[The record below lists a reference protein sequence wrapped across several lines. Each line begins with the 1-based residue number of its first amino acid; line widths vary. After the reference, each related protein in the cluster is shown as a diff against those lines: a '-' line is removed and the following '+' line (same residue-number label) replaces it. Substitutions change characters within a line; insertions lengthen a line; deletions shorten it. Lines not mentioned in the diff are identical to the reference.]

1 MILENNFSNFLSK
14 NKDSLLISILFLI
27 TFFHFVLNESF
38 KVWNISI
45 VLLLFGVFLIFKKKF
60 IKPNIYLII
69 FCMSGFILI
78 TINYLIF
85 SRLDTAPEGMFR
97 TYKYM
102 VNKYSWFLPFLFLP
116 SIYLFSKFDENKLIH
131 LLLIFFIFSFFY
143 LLHYGFKFEFSRE
156 GAVNFFNPVIS
167 YDIGLI
173 SLALVLLSLSFTL
186 KKLKFIFVLL
196 LSLLTILLL
205 VLHGTRGAWVG
216 VLTSGFILSFF
227 YIKTHTREFLS
238 IAGICLF
245 FICISLF
252 LENSPIKE
260 RLLSFKQDAV
270 QIQSDNYMNSTG
282 IRLYLWNNSIEYFQE
297 NPLDGIGIAQ
307 IEVENCKLYQEGRLP
322 QCFQHQH
329 SIYFQELAGNG
340 VIGVLNLILSL
351 LLPLFYFLKNIKTN
365 DAINKNLAITGSI
378 FVTYYMLSGLTEN
391 YLFFIEISYIYYWVV
406 ASLMTFIYLHSL
418 NREHRFR

>member
-1 MILENNFSNFLSK
+1 M
-14 NKDSLLISILFLI
+14 
-27 TFFHFVLNESF
+27 
-38 KVWNISI
+38 
-45 VLLLFGVFLIFKKKF
+45 
-60 IKPNIYLII
+60 Y
-69 FCMSGFILI
+69 
-78 TINYLIF
+78 
-85 SRLDTAPEGMFR
+85 
-97 TYKYM
+97 
-102 VNKYSWFLPFLFLP
+102 
-116 SIYLFSKFDENKLIH
+116 
-131 LLLIFFIFSFFY
+131 
-143 LLHYGFKFEFSRE
+143 YGFKFDFSRE
-156 GAVNFFNPVIS
+156 GAINFFNPVIS

-186 KKLKFIFVLL
+186 KKLKFIFVLV

-205 VLHGTRGAWVG
+205 VLHGTRGAWIG
-216 VLTSGFILSFF
+216 VLTSLFILSFF
-227 YIKTHTREFLS
+227 YIKTHTKEFLS
-238 IAGICLF
+238 IAGFFLF

-252 LENSPIKE
+252 MENSPIKE

-282 IRLYLWNNSIEYFQE
+282 IRLYLWNNSIEYFQA

-340 VIGVLNLILSL
+340 VVGVLNLILSL

-365 DAINKNLAITGSI
+365 NAINKNLAITGSI

-418 NREHRFR
+418 NR